1 MESREATVHH
11 VADVSQAARH
21 YVESRYPSVAV
32 SEHMAAVLDDPSIS
46 AVVIATPAHDH
57 FRTALLALEAG
68 KHTFVEK
75 PLATDT
81 AEAQQLVDLATA
93 KGLSLMAGHTFL
105 FNSVV
110 NRVKELIDS
119 DHLGD
124 VHYIYSQRLN
134 LGIVRSDVN
143 VLWNLAPHDVSI
155 IQYWLE
161 SEPESIAAVGG
172 TYLQQQLEDVVFATL
187 RFPTGQLANIHL
199 SWLDP
204 HKVRTITVVGSKRMA
219 VMDDVSADA
228 RLVIHDM
235 GVDISRGPES
245 AQGFDNFGQFQV
257 IHRHGDTVIPR
268 IPYPEPLAQEMQHFL
283 DCIRQGKEPISGGRH
298 AVAVVRTIERI
309 QRNLQGIS

>member
-1 MESREATVHH
+1 MKR
-11 VADVSQAARH
+11 
-21 YVESRYPSVAV
+21 
-32 SEHMAAVLDDPSIS
+32 IS
-46 AVVIATPAHDH
+46 STTRPIHAVVVATPANDH
-57 FRTALLALEAG
+57 FRAASLALNSG

-75 PLATDT
+75 PLATT
-81 AEAQQLVDLATA
+81 ADEAQELVDLAA
-93 KGLSLMAGHTFL
+93 SNGLVLMAGHTFL

-110 NRVKELIDS
+110 IRIKELIDS
-119 DHLGD
+119 GELGD
-124 VHYIYSQRLN
+124 IQYLYSQRLN

-161 SEPESIAAVGG
+161 SEPESITAVGG
-172 TYLQQQLEDVVFATL
+172 TYLQQRLEDVVFATL

-219 VMDDVSADA
+219 VLDDVSADA

-235 GVDISRGPES
+235 GVDVSRSPES
-245 AQGFDNFGQFQV
+245 AQGFESFGQFQV

-268 IPYPEPLAQEMQHFL
+268 IPYPEPLSQEMKHFL
-283 DCIRQGKEPISGGRH
+283 TCIREGTEPISGGSH
-298 AVAVVRTIERI
+298 AVSVVRTIERI
-309 QRNLQGIS
+309 QNALRGAS